1 MVDRVVLGRRGA
13 ESGLFISKPGFD
25 VNIANDDQLLFR
37 TTAGFETLQVVQSA
51 RVYLTTGSPYDIS
64 VPNLGYYP
72 KVLIQSDWNAGPLL
86 SVGSN
91 SHIFHWVEYLSLT
104 SIRLHV
110 DKNNI
115 FDTNYSLYVI
125 LREDIANAG

>member
-1 MVDRVVLGRRGA
+1 MVDRVIFGRRGA

-37 TTAGFETLQVVQSA
+37 TTTGFETLQVVQSA
-51 RVYLTTGSPYDIS
+51 RVYLTTGNPFDIT

-72 KVLIQSDWNAGPLL
+72 KVIIQSDWGANAIV

-115 FDTNYSLYVI
+115 SDTNYSLYVV
-125 LREDIANAG
+125 LREDIANVG